1 MDFDFDA
8 WVKLARENPEEF
20 ERQRQATL
28 RASIESA
35 PAEHRKRLEGLQFQ
49 IDMERQR
56 SGSALG
62 ACIKLNSMM
71 WAGFFRLRKELNG
84 LVEGTAVTG
93 PQQQSPKATAEV
105 ISMERF
111 ANARRNLRTGD
122 N

>member
-1 MDFDFDA
+1 MEFDFDA

-20 ERQRQATL
+20 ERQRQIAL
-28 RASIESA
+28 RSSIESA

-56 SGSALG
+56 SGSSLG

-84 LVEGTAVTG
+84 LVEGTAVSD
-93 PQQQSPKATAEV
+93 PQPAQKSTAEV
-105 ISMERF
+105 ISLERF

>member
-1 MDFDFDA
+1 MEFDFDA

-28 RASIESA
+28 RATIDSA
-35 PAEHRKRLEGLQFQ
+35 PADHRKRLEGLQFQ

-84 LVEGTAVTG
+84 LVDG
-93 PQQQSPKATAEV
+93 PHPTPVHPVAKQNAEV

-111 ANARRNLRTGD
+111 ANARRASRKGEE
-122 N
+122 

>member
-1 MDFDFDA
+1 MEFDFDA

-84 LVEGTAVTG
+84 LAEGTAVTE
-93 PQQQSPKATAEV
+93 PRPAPKTSADV

-111 ANARRNLRTGD
+111 ASARRGRRSGD

>member
-1 MDFDFDA
+1 MEFDFDA
-8 WVKLARENPEEF
+8 WVKLARENPDEF
-20 ERQRQATL
+20 ERQRQVAL
-28 RASIESA
+28 RATIDTA

-84 LVEGTAVTG
+84 LVEGAAV
-93 PQQQSPKATAEV
+93 PNEQPAPKQSADV

-111 ANARRNLRTGD
+111 ASARRASRTGEE
-122 N
+122 

>member
-1 MDFDFDA
+1 MEFDFDA

-62 ACIKLNSMM
+62 ACVKLNSMM
-71 WAGFFRLRKELNG
+71 WTGFFRLRRELNG
-84 LVEGTAVTG
+84 LVEGTPTTALQPAG
-93 PQQQSPKATAEV
+93 KSSAEV

-111 ANARRNLRTGD
+111 VSARRNPRAD
-122 N
+122 

>member
-1 MDFDFDA
+1 MEFDFDA

-20 ERQRQATL
+20 ERQRLATL

-84 LVEGTAVTG
+84 VVEGTSLTEP
-93 PQQQSPKATAEV
+93 PQPVQKSAAEV

-111 ANARRNLRTGD
+111 ANARRARRTD
-122 N
+122 EQ